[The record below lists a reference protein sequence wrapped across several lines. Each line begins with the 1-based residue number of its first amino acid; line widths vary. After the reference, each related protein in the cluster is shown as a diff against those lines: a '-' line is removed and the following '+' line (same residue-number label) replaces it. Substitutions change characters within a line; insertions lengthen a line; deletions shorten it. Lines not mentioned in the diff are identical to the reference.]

1 MIFSVWRGLSPGP
14 ILSGEADGG
23 GQSLRILL
31 FIPCLAD
38 QFAPRAA
45 EATALLLEH
54 LGCEV
59 IFPEGQTCCGQAHR
73 NSGDEEAARAMVLRM
88 AQIFEGD
95 EWIVTPSGS
104 CAAMITRHALEL
116 FGSESVVPA
125 NVQSM
130 VRRTR
135 ELVQFIEQDLGLAP
149 DEIVGNPGNAASV
162 VAWHP
167 SCHLRELN
175 RFEASGRFLESI
187 PGLEV
192 KRLRQ
197 EEQCCGFGG
206 TFASKFGAIS
216 GALAEDRCAALEWS
230 RASVLLCNDTGCTMN
245 IEGRL
250 SRRGT
255 PIEIQHVAEW
265 FCQALGLQS
274 REQETR

>member
-1 MIFSVWRGLSPGP
+1 M
-14 ILSGEADGG
+14 
-23 GQSLRILL
+23 RILL

-59 IFPEGQTCCGQAHR
+59 IYPEGQTCCGQAHR
-73 NSGDEEAARAMVLRM
+73 NSGDEEAARALVLRM
-88 AQIFEGD
+88 AEIFEGD
-95 EWIVTPSGS
+95 ELIVTPSGS
-104 CAAMITRHALEL
+104 CAAMITQHALGL
-116 FGSESVVPA
+116 FGAATPVPA
-125 NVQSM
+125 NVQSL
-130 VRRTR
+130 VQRTR

-149 DEIVGNPGNAASV
+149 DEIVGGPGTAASV

-175 RFEASGRFLESI
+175 RFQASGRFLESI
-187 PGLEV
+187 PGLAV

-216 GALAEDRCAALEWS
+216 GALAEDRCAALEES
-230 RASVLLCNDTGCTMN
+230 CAPVLLCNDTGCTMN

-255 PIEIQHVAEW
+255 PIQIQHVAEW

-274 REQETR
+274 SDEGSKDERSKDQRSKDQGNS